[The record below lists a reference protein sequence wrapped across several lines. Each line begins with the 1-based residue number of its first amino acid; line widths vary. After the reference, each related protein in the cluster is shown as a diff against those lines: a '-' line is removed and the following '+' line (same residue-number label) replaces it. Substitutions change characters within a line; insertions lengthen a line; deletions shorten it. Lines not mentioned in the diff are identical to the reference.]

1 MTKSEAQ
8 KAFKAKLIPWGMRLM
23 NRAEE
28 FGIDWQ
34 NLPIGKLEAAII
46 FAEEQAMPD
55 EYRRSN
61 NTQNRIIA
69 RA

>member
-1 MTKSEAQ
+1 MTKAEAQ

-34 NLPIGKLEAAII
+34 NMPIGKLEAAII

-55 EYRRSN
+55 EYRGYHNIQKR
-61 NTQNRIIA
+61 
-69 RA
+69 